1 MSNLN
6 ISSRIYRLRGISPLL
21 GSSPAARDIRT
32 KFIAS
37 KAPTP
42 ELREEEAA
50 FPFDLDEKGLTVFN
64 RDTKDQLCVMA
75 HQVKGY
81 FKAALLA
88 LKAQTK
94 IAAPRGKVDTL
105 LFVEPRYI
113 PLTRDGEPLRDEDEV
128 CERPLRA
135 QTMQGERVTLAAS
148 EQLNDP
154 WELEFEVSLIPS
166 EGTKRSEALTW
177 DVIETALDYGAYHG
191 LLQWRN
197 AGYGRFVWDRVDEEG

>member
-6 ISSRIYRLRGISPLL
+6 IESRVYRLTGLSPLL
-21 GSSPAARDIRT
+21 GSSPASRAIRT
-32 KFIAS
+32 QFIAS

-42 ELREEEAA
+42 ELREEEAEA
-50 FPFDLDEKGLTVFN
+50 AFDLDEKGLTVFN
-64 RDTKDQLCVMA
+64 RNSNDQLCLMG
-75 HQVKGY
+75 HQIKGF

-94 IAAPRGKVDTL
+94 IAAPKAKVDTL

-113 PLTRDGEPLRDEDEV
+113 PITRDDQPLRDEDEV

-148 EQLNDP
+148 EQINDP
-154 WELEFEVSLIPS
+154 WTVEFEVSMIPS

-177 DVIETALDYGAYHG
+177 EAVETALDYGAYHG
-191 LLQWRN
+191 LCQWRN
-197 AGYGRFVWDRVDEEG
+197 AGYGRFLWTRVDD